1 MEFYLKYIEILN
13 WFSKI
18 YPIILFARIRRQK
31 LRYEIEKQTEKKS
44 KNKIEY
50 NFDSLLNF
58 EDIPKRIKIIR
69 YLFLAIS
76 IVILF
81 FLMYKKVYIV
91 FICIAIILF
100 APIISMIAAA
110 VRGDIDFIKSE
121 EAPYLILV
129 SLFIISLLNTP
140 SGIYDKLKDVTSLHF
155 NNPIVNDIY
164 KIFIFGMFNSLL
176 IFLMLLCMYL
186 TIKDLGDWFFIE
198 IVQETY
204 NKYKVKIDQFKKS
217 IKKFL
222 DPIITI
228 NVIYIFKEVII
239 VLIIFLNV
247 VWTVFILPI
256 WGLLKN
262 LFSLNNGYLTA
273 IVLRLSMLSGLVI
286 TFLLFKYN
294 NTISS
299 NGIDIFELL
308 LTVIFIPIIY
318 SNVIRFREKVAAQI
332 KEDKSEKES

>member
-58 EDIPKRIKIIR
+58 EDIPIFIKIIR
-69 YLFLAIS
+69 YLLLAIS

-110 VRGDIDFIKSE
+110 VRGDIDFIKSK

-176 IFLMLLCMYL
+176 IFLMLLCIYL

-198 IVQETY
+198 IAQETY

-217 IKKFL
+217 IKNFL

-239 VLIIFLNV
+239 FLIIFLNV

-332 KEDKSEKES
+332 KEDKSKKES